1 MLNLCNICCKN
12 LIVFRQ
18 DLHNALGEYTAQVH
32 FNIGKYSS
40 LLHYIT
46 LYQSTKE
53 KKNEKLGQ
61 DEGRP

>member
-46 LYQSTKE
+46 LYQSTKD
-53 KKNEKLGQ
+53 KFSQG
-61 DEGRP
+61 

>member
-32 FNIGKYSS
+32 FNICKYSS

-46 LYQSTKE
+46 LYQSTKD
-53 KKNEKLGQ
+53 KK
-61 DEGRP
+61 